1 MKQVHITLQGK
12 GGIGKSFV
20 SSLIAQNLKDK
31 GESVICIDTDPIN
44 ATLSSFKGLNVKQIN
59 LMVDKRINEGV
70 FDEMME
76 TILTEDSHFVID
88 NGAASFVPLSN
99 YLILHDALR
108 VIVDAGKQPII
119 QTVIAGGLAL
129 SNTLSDFAQ
138 LADQMP
144 PEASMVVWLNE
155 HTGKIAH
162 DGKAFEQSKVYQ
174 KYKDR
179 VLGIIRLPR
188 QNEDTFGQTI
198 EQLVRDRLTFSEAL
212 DSNTFRIMSKQRIT
226 MYRRGIYEQLALVS
240 P

>member
-1 MKQVHITLQGK
+1 MRQVNITLQGK

-20 SSLIAQNLKDK
+20 SSLIAQNLMDK
-31 GESVICIDTDPIN
+31 GEPVICIDTDPIN
-44 ATLSSFKGLNVKQIN
+44 ATLSSFNALNVRQIN
-59 LMVDKRINEGV
+59 IMVDKRINEGA

-99 YLILHDALR
+99 YLILHDALNL
-108 VIVDAGKQPII
+108 IVDAGKRPII
-119 QTVIAGGLAL
+119 QTVIAGGLGL

-138 LADQMP
+138 LAEQMP

-162 DGKAFEQSKVYQ
+162 DGKAFEQSKAYQ

-179 VLGIIRLPR
+179 VHGIIRLPR

-198 EQLVRDRLTFSEAL
+198 EQLIRDRLTFSEAL
-212 DSNTFRIMSKQRIT
+212 EGNTFRIMSKQRIT
-226 MYRRGIYEQLALVS
+226 VYRRGIYEQLKAVS
-240 P
+240 C